1 MVVEV
6 SIDRLTELVFALEF
20 AVSVSYV
27 VGILVLTGVAK
38 DMLVDMRIGA
48 LIDVKIDVLTDVE
61 IGVVTAPCDAIVLR
75 IIVETSVIIDLE
87 FVVLVLCT

>member
-1 MVVEV
+1 MFDLEMIAAVATV
-6 SIDRLTELVFALEF
+6 SP
-20 AVSVSYV
+20 VSVSCAV
-27 VGILVLTGVAK
+27 DILVLTGVAK

-61 IGVVTAPCDAIVLR
+61 I
-75 IIVETSVIIDLE
+75 SVIIDLE